1 MKAIASTGVSYIRDD
16 LNAGSWLHINAL
28 IRLPTPGIEI
38 IPNVRYAR
46 RRDSLHHR
54 IRRPT
59 LFEMC
64 GEPKPVVT
72 SVRCYAPDRNTQYRQ
87 KLQNLHNV
95 QSFLRRSFRDGAI
108 FYLLGRAIS
117 GDSQDF
123 GDGGWRKNLG
133 VVFERFLGE
142 KQGQFRLPDHGA
154 GEIQGFLVGNRKKSL
169 KGRHGNLL
177 SVRLNAEMKGDYS
190 QPGLML
196 GYCSEQ
202 IDVPSAY
209 LVYAVG
215 SRLRRQVQRS
225 AGRRAPFSYRLISAP
240 ILDDLAEI
248 MVFIALNGSVNR
260 NFIRL
265 DSVFTGFATA
275 FRSPANSTQFR
286 SDLKITSGRSLHN
299 EEPNYGY
306 KLLPQFARASGS
318 SGSARRRKMNIG
330 GS

>member
-123 GDGGWRKNLG
+123 GDGGGDPRFPPRQSQG
-133 VVFERFLGE
+133 VAQRPTWQSPLRSAERRDE
-142 KQGQFRLPDHGA
+142 RRLPA
-154 GEIQGFLVGNRKKSL
+154 AALTARPMF
-169 KGRHGNLL
+169 
-177 SVRLNAEMKGDYS
+177 
-190 QPGLML
+190 
-196 GYCSEQ
+196 
-202 IDVPSAY
+202 
-209 LVYAVG
+209 
-215 SRLRRQVQRS
+215 
-225 AGRRAPFSYRLISAP
+225 RA
-240 ILDDLAEI
+240 
-248 MVFIALNGSVNR
+248 N
-260 NFIRL
+260 
-265 DSVFTGFATA
+265 
-275 FRSPANSTQFR
+275 
-286 SDLKITSGRSLHN
+286 
-299 EEPNYGY
+299 
-306 KLLPQFARASGS
+306 
-318 SGSARRRKMNIG
+318 
-330 GS
+330 